1 MGEAGEQRVVTQV
14 AGGDP
19 GYTETAKM
27 LAESGLSL
35 AFDDNPET
43 FGQVTP
49 AQAMGENLITRL
61 ANSGI
66 SFTVRELPS

>member
-1 MGEAGEQRVVTQV
+1 MHTRVR
-14 AGGDP
+14 GGDP
-19 GYTETAKM
+19 GYDETATM
-27 LAESGLSL
+27 FGESALSL

-49 AQAMGENLITRL
+49 AQAMGENLIRRL

-66 SFTVRELPS
+66 SFTVRELPF